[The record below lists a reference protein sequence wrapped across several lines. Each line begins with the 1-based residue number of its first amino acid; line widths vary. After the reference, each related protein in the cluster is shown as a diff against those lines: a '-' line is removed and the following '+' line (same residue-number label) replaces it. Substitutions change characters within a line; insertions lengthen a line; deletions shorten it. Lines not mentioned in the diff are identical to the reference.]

1 MAAAQGASCKADGKS
16 VAGGGVANVDNWHVP
31 DSGNKIVE
39 AQVKKEELSL
49 HLLLFLSTYLS
60 SLPLSTRKLISLSLL
75 APPLPPFVRTYRVSH
90 PSYTT
95 CIALH
100 CTHTIARTHTHT
112 HTHTHSLTGVARP
125 YSRDYSPDAVWRTG

>member
-49 HLLLFLSTYLS
+49 HLLVFLYVPLLSTSIY
-60 SLPLSTRKLISLSLL
+60 
-75 APPLPPFVRTYRVSH
+75 A
-90 PSYTT
+90 
-95 CIALH
+95 
-100 CTHTIARTHTHT
+100 
-112 HTHTHSLTGVARP
+112 
-125 YSRDYSPDAVWRTG
+125 